1 MYLCYKYYY
10 IFAHIF
16 TVFLNDIP
24 FDFKYKVSYNFIQ
37 PGTSQTDIRNPLRY
51 LLITSLPLCGSLA
64 GAQSPAGLS
73 KPW

>member
-37 PGTSQTDIRNPLRY
+37 PGTI
-51 LLITSLPLCGSLA
+51 
-64 GAQSPAGLS
+64 
-73 KPW
+73 KK